1 MTQPFFPCT
10 ISAQSRNNEFLTI
23 KTVVRKTH
31 QNNGHTGSSCLDKAV
46 LAQRG
51 GGVHPDHPDLWRS
64 VASCCQTNLQP
75 RPTAKQLQD
84 CHTNLQA
91 WLPTSLL
98 WESLHVTRASTQMG
112 RGNTLQY

>member
-51 GGVHPDHPDLWRS
+51 GGGKTGV
-64 VASCCQTNLQP
+64 
-75 RPTAKQLQD
+75 
-84 CHTNLQA
+84 
-91 WLPTSLL
+91 LPADPCGP
-98 WESLHVTRASTQMG
+98 WAQG
-112 RGNTLQY
+112 AQ

>member
-46 LAQRG
+46 LAQGG
-51 GGVHPDHPDLWRS
+51 GGVCFSLAHYHLCCAVEPLILPLNFLGVALHS
-64 VASCCQTNLQP
+64 VTP
-75 RPTAKQLQD
+75 Y
-84 CHTNLQA
+84 
-91 WLPTSLL
+91 
-98 WESLHVTRASTQMG
+98 HVLA
-112 RGNTLQY
+112 L

>member
-51 GGVHPDHPDLWRS
+51 GGYFSEGNQEPTTTKSS
-64 VASCCQTNLQP
+64 VNNQEGKNFMWGQF
-75 RPTAKQLQD
+75 RGAKI
-84 CHTNLQA
+84 CGGH
-91 WLPTSLL
+91 
-98 WESLHVTRASTQMG
+98 
-112 RGNTLQY
+112 

>member
-46 LAQRG
+46 LAQG
-51 GGVHPDHPDLWRS
+51 GGGG
-64 VASCCQTNLQP
+64 
-75 RPTAKQLQD
+75 TAKQKHVFLASAAI
-84 CHTNLQA
+84 QA
-91 WLPTSLL
+91 WSKTISG
-98 WESLHVTRASTQMG
+98 VNIA
-112 RGNTLQY
+112 

>member
-23 KTVVRKTH
+23 KTVVRKPH

-51 GGVHPDHPDLWRS
+51 GGG
-64 VASCCQTNLQP
+64 
-75 RPTAKQLQD
+75 TAVLAKSK
-84 CHTNLQA
+84 
-91 WLPTSLL
+91 SLL
-98 WESLHVTRASTQMG
+98 FSAWCYDDFTRGQTCDIMPWG
-112 RGNTLQY
+112 MPCK